1 MVLCRFLNERGRRQ
15 QPEVFLMVLCRYDF
29 LHIGNSLKI
38 FLYFVFPINNF
49 LNFLIYCYF

>member
-1 MVLCRFLNERGRRQ
+1 
-15 QPEVFLMVLCRYDF
+15 MVLCRYDF